1 MHAPAIL
8 FRLGYYG
15 PPDLCYH
22 WSGVGEVRSN
32 IRVELRRLQSVPLC
46 ATAQFHLFGSSAIQ
60 PLAAGGEKTGAIS
73 ISNTFTYITILSQAS
88 YCWEQTVLIIYLPA
102 CCSPVSF
109 GSTLLRYFS
118 NIVVSFLRTS
128 LAWLQQKY
136 RANVRYTSQSNRR
149 KVYRLSSG

>member
-1 MHAPAIL
+1 MCTCHTLQTGVLRSTWFVLSLVWGGWSEIKYTCRTKAVAKCAFMCYCPISPL
-8 FRLGYYG
+8 WL
-15 PPDLCYH
+15 LCN
-22 WSGVGEVRSN
+22 SATGC
-32 IRVELRRLQSVPLC
+32 RR
-46 ATAQFHLFGSSAIQ
+46 
-60 PLAAGGEKTGAIS
+60 EKTGAIS
-73 ISNTFTYITILSQAS
+73 ISNTFTYIAIINQSS
-88 YCWEQTVLIIYLPA
+88 YCWKQTVLKIYLPA